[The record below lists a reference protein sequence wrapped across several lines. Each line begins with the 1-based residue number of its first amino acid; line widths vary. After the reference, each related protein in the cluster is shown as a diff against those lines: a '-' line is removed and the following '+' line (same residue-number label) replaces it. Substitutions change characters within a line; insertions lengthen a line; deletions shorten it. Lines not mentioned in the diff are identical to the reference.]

1 MVGSRTEQAVAEA
14 QAEGFRQRFSGESL
28 PVDVLVSTSDG
39 VTRYRVVVGQVET
52 VEEAIAL
59 KNRLS
64 ANLPDGTWSTN
75 IALITSDGS

>member
-1 MVGSRTEQAVAEA
+1 VVGSLTEQAVAET
-14 QAEGFRQRFSGESL
+14 QAERFRQRFSGESL

-52 VEEAIAL
+52 VEEAVAL
-59 KNRLS
+59 KNRLL
-64 ANLPDGTWSTN
+64 ANLPDGTWATN